1 MGFASDVKTYQTFF
15 NIFGYSAQALNGDLL
30 DEDGN
35 YGPVSKKVAGK
46 FQEIKGIVKDG
57 IIGNQTRK
65 EMVKDI
71 QRFMNDKGIS
81 KAAIGSNLSVDGVP
95 GQVTDEVIL
104 YIQKENG
111 LLQDKLLGS
120 VTLKAL
126 AGMTAPAS
134 TVGGWTRVYYTKS
147 SQSTGYTC
155 GPASLRMGF
164 SIYGLNISELW
175 LKEKAGS
182 DSRNGT
188 SIEGILNAV
197 KAVNNAYN
205 QNFKAR
211 NETFKSW
218 ETFKNYLNNK
228 NIVILRTK
236 SWKTSGEHY
245 TVLIG
250 IHQTSAGSYDFVEL
264 GDPSNG
270 GYRYTTTTDL
280 LNKIKGVSVASVIV
294 ISK

>member
-15 NIFGYSAQALNGDLL
+15 NIFGYSARALDGGLLAEDGKNGD
-30 DEDGN
+30 
-35 YGPVSKKVAGK
+35 VTKKVTEK

-57 IIGNQTRK
+57 VIGNQTRK

-81 KAAIGSNLSVDGVP
+81 KAAIGSNLSVDGVD
-95 GQVTDEVIL
+95 GKVTNGVIL
-104 YIQKENG
+104 YIQKKNG
-111 LLQDKLLGS
+111 LLQDSILGS

-164 SIYGLNISELW
+164 SIYGLNIGELW

-188 SIEGILNAV
+188 SIEGMLNAV
-197 KAVNNAYN
+197 KAVNALFGE
-205 QNFKAR
+205 NFKAR

-218 ETFKNYLNNK
+218 ETFKNYLTNK

-236 SWKTSGEHY
+236 SWKTNGEHY

-250 IHQTSAGSYDFVEL
+250 LYQSSKGVYDFVEL
-264 GDPSNG
+264 ADPSNG
-270 GYRYTTTTDL
+270 GYRYTTTADL

-294 ISK
+294 ITK

>member
-147 SQSTGYTC
+147 SQSTSYTC
-155 GPASLRMGF
+155 GPSSLKMAL
-164 SIYGLNISELW
+164 SVYGLYYDEGTLATLVKAKPKEGTENINLV
-175 LKEKAGS
+175 
-182 DSRNGT
+182 N
-188 SIEGILNAV
+188 
-197 KAVNNAYN
+197 AVNNLGKGL
-205 QNFKAR
+205 KAR
-211 NETFKSW
+211 NETFKDW
-218 ETFKNYLNNK
+218 ETLRGYLVK
-228 NIVILRTK
+228 GWPVILRVA
-236 SWKTSGEHY
+236 SWLTPGGQHY
-245 TVLIG
+245 VVLVG
-250 IHQTSAGSYDFVEL
+250 INVQTGQVEL

-270 GYRYTTTTDL
+270 GFRATTLTDL
-280 LNKIKGVSVASVIV
+280 RDRIRKVSVASVIV